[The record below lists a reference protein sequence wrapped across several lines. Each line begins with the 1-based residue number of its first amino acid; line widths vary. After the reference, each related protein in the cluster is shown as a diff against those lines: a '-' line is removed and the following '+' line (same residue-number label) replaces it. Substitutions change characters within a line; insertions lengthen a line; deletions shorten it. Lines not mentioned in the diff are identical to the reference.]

1 MLVVNCDVFSTGNY
15 RPDGKCGPLFG
26 GAECDPNSEY
36 WCCSE
41 HGFCGGTQ
49 VSVMMMVSLVM
60 VVGLVITIIITITVV
75 IIVFTIIEEHYI
87 TITMVIITFIRSTAT
102 ATLVSTIV
110 PSI

>member
-1 MLVVNCDVFSTGNY
+1 MLFVNCDVFSTGNY

-49 VSVMMMVSLVM
+49 VSGMIMVGLVMMVSLVM
-60 VVGLVITIIITITVV
+60 VVGLVMLILLWRWG
-75 IIVFTIIEEHYI
+75 FSG
-87 TITMVIITFIRSTAT
+87 FGG
-102 ATLVSTIV
+102 
-110 PSI
+110 